1 MNKTNGRTGTVQ
13 RIDNSGPE
21 SGPERVWATVYAGRQ
36 LVTDIRSLVRSA
48 VFSSVF
54 LLRGYLSM
62 GLSPATIRAYELWL
76 YSENGARMIGM
87 PIAAS
92 RVGFQ
97 FAQRVSTTLLTAIPV
112 GHAKMTLNQYRLAD
126 MPEGRSL
133 AGLERWL
140 ASFDVN
146 GAYSTLLNV
155 VVEEVRR
162 MPEQLDWE
170 TYLWLPP
177 HAEYEKMLGR

>member
-1 MNKTNGRTGTVQ
+1 MNKTPGHKGTVHS
-13 RIDNSGPE
+13 IDNSGPE
-21 SGPERVWATVYAGRQ
+21 RIWTTVYAGRQ
-36 LVTDIRSLVRSA
+36 IVTDLRSLVRGA

-62 GLSPATIRAYELWL
+62 GLAPATIRAYELWL
-76 YSENGARMIGM
+76 YSEDGARMIGM

-92 RVGFQ
+92 RVGYQ

-126 MPEGRSL
+126 MPHGRSL
-133 AGLERWL
+133 TGLERWL
-140 ASFDVN
+140 SSFDVD

-162 MPEQLDWE
+162 IPEQLEWE
-170 TYLWLPP
+170 AHLWLPP
-177 HAEYEKMLGR
+177 HAEYEKMLMR